1 MRAKLERSC
10 EVCEYRR
17 VSEDDEAH
25 TIQFTCQSIS
35 EEHSSYIKLV
45 LCDKGDDMTT

>member
-25 TIQFTCQSIS
+25 TIQFTVNLFPKSIQDILS
-35 EEHSSYIKLV
+35 
-45 LCDKGDDMTT
+45 